1 MPRRLD
7 KIYRH
12 LSPQVL
18 DVRVRDKQVSK
29 ADGIIPLFLSCTY
42 TYIYLQLIH
51 PSLCRHQSQPPQS
64 PHKPSKSPN
73 LNLITN
79 MSSSSSAP
87 SSDGMSPLL
96 IATIVLTVL
105 AAVAGA
111 VYLSGAADDV
121 VHYTMEKY
129 FKAEAKAEEKI
140 LEQSGE
146 KYAEGFL

>member
-1 MPRRLD
+1 
-7 KIYRH
+7 
-12 LSPQVL
+12 
-18 DVRVRDKQVSK
+18 
-29 ADGIIPLFLSCTY
+29 
-42 TYIYLQLIH
+42 
-51 PSLCRHQSQPPQS
+51 
-64 PHKPSKSPN
+64 
-73 LNLITN
+73 
-79 MSSSSSAP
+79 MSSSSSPA

-111 VYLSGAADDV
+111 VYMSGAADDV
-121 VHYTMEKY
+121 VHYAMEKY